1 MYQIDF
7 NKPIHIHFMGIGGIS
22 MSGLAEI
29 LIKEGFSISG
39 SDIHTSDIIK
49 HLEDKGARFIS
60 ARLLITLQMISIL
73 LYTQQR
79 STSIPTK
86 NIKKPSAVTFL
97 S

>member
-1 MYQIDF
+1 
-7 NKPIHIHFMGIGGIS
+7 

-49 HLEDKGARFIS
+49 HLEDKGAKVIS
-60 ARLLITLQMISIL
+60 ARLLIISQMISIL